1 MQPHFTHGQM
11 IAVLNYYLA
20 HFDGDIV
27 DEAMNFTV
35 ELMISILQN
44 TDKKIIKGDFDTGYK
59 RYNLVFKE
67 IET

>member
-1 MQPHFTHGQM
+1 MQPHLTHSQM
-11 IAVLNYYLA
+11 IALLNFYLA

-27 DEAMNFTV
+27 DEAMNFCV
-35 ELMISILQN
+35 EIMISVLEN